1 MLGDELGLSRDGRE
15 DFEIG
20 IDQRHLLHRDD
31 RRDPRGIQGCCP
43 QWPAFARHR
52 VERAEAA
59 EDLRPP
65 ALGVALGDRD
75 AAGPRQS
82 DRLLAEPCPIAA
94 SLRVAR
100 RARDPAGISGADG
113 TSSLR

>member
-1 MLGDELGLSRDGRE
+1 MLGGELGQSRDGRE

-20 IDQRHLLHRDD
+20 IDQRQQLHRDD
-31 RRDPRGIQGCCP
+31 RRDPRGVEGYCP

-65 ALGVALGDRD
+65 ALGVALGGRD

-82 DRLLAEPCPIAA
+82 DRLLADAVPDRREPEGRP
-94 SLRVAR
+94 AR
-100 RARDPAGISGADG
+100 P
-113 TSSLR
+113 